1 MEISQLRCCCLELFP
16 AEDQREDWWTGRCG
30 QQEEKCLPVLKWMRV
45 LKVEGVTQGKPS
57 AATKK
62 RMTKILI
69 EEFLIECQG
78 RPDSSTRRT
87 EKKQNKNHHFGGI
100 WV

>member
-1 MEISQLRCCCLELFP
+1 
-16 AEDQREDWWTGRCG
+16 
-30 QQEEKCLPVLKWMRV
+30 MRV
-45 LKVEGVTQGKPS
+45 SLRSRPS

-69 EEFLIECQG
+69 EEFLIDCQG

-87 EKKQNKNHHFGGI
+87 EKKQNKIHHFGGI
-100 WV
+100 LD